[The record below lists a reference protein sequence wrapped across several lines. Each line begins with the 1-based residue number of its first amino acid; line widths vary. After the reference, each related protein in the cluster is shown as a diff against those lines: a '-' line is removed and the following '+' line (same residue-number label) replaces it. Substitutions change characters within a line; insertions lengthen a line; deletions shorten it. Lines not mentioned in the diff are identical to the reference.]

1 MIRVHLEDHGQD
13 FLRWD
18 IKDGVVVE
26 SYPFQGWLWN
36 GTKIITEE
44 FGPGDQL
51 IIQPPNSEVTTLNY
65 LVEKI
70 ESIPDG
76 EKASV

>member
-26 SYPFQGWLWN
+26 SYPYQGWLWN
-36 GTKIITEE
+36 GTKILNE
-44 FGPGDQL
+44 FGPGDKL
-51 IIQPPNSEVTTLNY
+51 VIQPPNSAVTTLNY
-65 LVEKI
+65 PVAKI
-70 ESIPDG
+70 ENVIEDAAD
-76 EKASV
+76 ER